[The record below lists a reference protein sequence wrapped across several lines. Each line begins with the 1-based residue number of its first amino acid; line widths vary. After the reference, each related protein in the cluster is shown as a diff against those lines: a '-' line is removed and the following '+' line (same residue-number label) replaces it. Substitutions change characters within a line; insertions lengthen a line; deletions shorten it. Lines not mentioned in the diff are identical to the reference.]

1 MMVVGEMQD
10 IPSRAS
16 LGLYL
21 WYGLII
27 CIGGFMNVY
36 VLYRTKR
43 LHRRDP
49 EQFRNGIGICLCI
62 MATADLVALMAL
74 LMHFL
79 FMACNDMLSPIMQ
92 DLFCKFMMF
101 ATHTAYTQSMWC
113 WFFMSALRYLAT
125 QHPLQYTTLWRL
137 PYLALSISFIGAMIE
152 NAWLLVVVFGNNN
165 ECVLTSTAPTRVY
178 WAFHVLISFIIPSFF
193 VFHMDCSVLCCSMS
207 KKYADPML
215 QIVINRPC
223 GERKK
228 LVGRF
233 LMITLSCL
241 VLNLPENLIR
251 LATAAGYNLTD
262 ENKIP
267 YWILQL
273 SQTFYFSQ
281 FAFNAF
287 YLTTFVYERSLMSK
301 TNSSRQLS
309 ISFRQRL
316 EESSHLL
323 RERANTY
330 TRGDVAYRGTTS
342 PLPPMLVRNSSCC
355 ALDRL
360 GPQKHWL

>member
-1 MMVVGEMQD
+1 MMVVGVTQD
-10 IPSRAS
+10 APSRLS
-16 LGLYL
+16 VGLYL

-27 CIGGFMNVY
+27 CIGGFMNAY

-79 FMACNDMLSPIMQ
+79 FMACNDMLTPIMQ

-165 ECVLTSTAPTRVY
+165 ECVLTSTV
-178 WAFHVLISFIIPSFF
+178 
-193 VFHMDCSVLCCSMS
+193 
-207 KKYADPML
+207 K
-215 QIVINRPC
+215 
-223 GERKK
+223 
-228 LVGRF
+228 
-233 LMITLSCL
+233 
-241 VLNLPENLIR
+241 NL
-251 LATAAGYNLTD
+251 
-262 ENKIP
+262 
-267 YWILQL
+267 
-273 SQTFYFSQ
+273 
-281 FAFNAF
+281 
-287 YLTTFVYERSLMSK
+287 
-301 TNSSRQLS
+301 
-309 ISFRQRL
+309 
-316 EESSHLL
+316 
-323 RERANTY
+323 
-330 TRGDVAYRGTTS
+330 
-342 PLPPMLVRNSSCC
+342 
-355 ALDRL
+355 
-360 GPQKHWL
+360 